1 MYDSVRND
9 LFFRLVSLWAMAS
22 SRKLPAEVQQK
33 IDEGH
38 AGNNEYARQKK
49 RNLQHFQTYL
59 SEIEKVV
66 EPLDE
71 LIKDGERF
79 ENLVKNYFFG
89 IEVPEIE
96 KNKKTGKLTK
106 TGKMTLPTMG
116 YAKNIKASLFMVF
129 KTEFKVICWKL
140 FG

>member
-22 SRKLPAEVQQK
+22 SRKLPTEVQQM
-33 IDEGH
+33 IDEGS
-38 AGNNEYARQKK
+38 AGNKEYARQKK

-59 SEIEKVV
+59 SEIEKVA
-66 EPLDE
+66 EPLE
-71 LIKDGERF
+71 EIVKNGERF

-106 TGKMTLPTMG
+106 TGKMALPTMG

-129 KTEFKVICWKL
+129 KTEFKVIVIV
-140 FG
+140 